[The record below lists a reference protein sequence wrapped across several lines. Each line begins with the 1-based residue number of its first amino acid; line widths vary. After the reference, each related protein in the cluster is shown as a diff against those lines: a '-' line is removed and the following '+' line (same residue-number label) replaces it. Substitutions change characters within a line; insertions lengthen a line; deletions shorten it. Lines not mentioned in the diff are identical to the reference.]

1 MEDNIIDYGQVTV
14 PTDWSQVT
22 LKQYEKIEEYY
33 DGDEKKFN
41 IIDVLDIFIN
51 KTKDY
56 IMSLPAEFLEK
67 IIDKMSF
74 INEQPKVDKPTNKI
88 EIDGETYIINV
99 MEKLKTGEYIAADT
113 ALKANR
119 HDYASLLAILCRKEG
134 EAYDSKFEAELFQK
148 RKEMFEQQPI
158 TKILPLVSYF
168 LQCYIISAI
177 PTLLSMK
184 LEEEINRTANSIE
197 TLQKNGEISKHCMK
211 SLTKKLRKLKKSISS
226 I

>member
-158 TKILPLVSYF
+158 TKILPLVSFF
-168 LQCYIISAI
+168 LNLWLMSEI
-177 PTLLSMK
+177 PSRLFTVV
-184 LEEEINRTANSIE
+184 EEEIKRTQKDIKTSTKLGACKKYYFN
-197 TLQKNGEISKHCMK
+197 LQAKKLLK
-211 SLTKKLRKLKKSISS
+211 SLKSTKSI
-226 I
+226 

>member
-33 DGDEKKFN
+33 DSDEKKFN
-41 IIDVLDIFIN
+41 IIDVLDIFID

-158 TKILPLVSYF
+158 TSILAVVSFF
-168 LQCYIISAI
+168 LNLWLMSEI
-177 PTLLSMK
+177 PSRLFTVV
-184 LEEEINRTANSIE
+184 EEEIKRTQKDIKTSTKLGACKKYYFN
-197 TLQKNGEISKHCMK
+197 LQAKKLLK
-211 SLTKKLRKLKKSISS
+211 SLRSIKSI
-226 I
+226 